1 MADHVNLLMSII
13 SIQRQ
18 QEKDR
23 IGKSS
28 IDEITNLP
36 DARKE
41 QASSKTSNETL
52 QQRRQVM
59 QKNINTLNMS

>member
-1 MADHVNLLMSII
+1 MADHVNSLMSII

-28 IDEITNLP
+28 IDEITNLT

-41 QASSKTSNETL
+41 QANSKTSNETL